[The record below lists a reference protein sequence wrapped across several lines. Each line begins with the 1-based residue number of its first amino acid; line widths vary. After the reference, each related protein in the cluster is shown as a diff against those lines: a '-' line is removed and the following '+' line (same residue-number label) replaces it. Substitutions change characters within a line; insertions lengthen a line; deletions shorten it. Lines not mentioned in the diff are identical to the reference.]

1 MRRRSRFVF
10 RQRNL
15 TPGLLRTFQGSDV
28 PFQSTEFRSL
38 YGRFAEYL
46 AIGIFIHLLQTLV
59 IERQELLGGVEF
71 RRGVRTGITVPGT
84 DKLADIATIQVIAHS
99 RNYLGRNLALVLDGL
114 VGYALT

>member
-1 MRRRSRFVF
+1 F
-10 RQRNL
+10 
-15 TPGLLRTFQGSDV
+15 PGLEI

-114 VGYALT
+114 VGYALTGIHPFRFFDCSGG